1 MQLIPKI
8 YIVQYLT
15 CLLAGVP
22 TSLSPSA
29 VKATTDGVVLDPS
42 AFSNTL
48 GVLPSITATQEFVVP
63 RSMPQTAPRTASELQ
78 QEMNH
83 NQTYLTQTDN
93 QSINQSIS
101 QSIRKVDDQ
110 TIEKNKF
117 DIKDICELSR
127 IMPWEDRDSCMYM
140 HLPLIPLKI
149 QFLTCSPFNTFVVSE
164 NIHTTPMK
172 GEDATP
178 PTPENLF

>member
-78 QEMNH
+78 QVMNH

-93 QSINQSIS
+93 QSVINQSE
-101 QSIRKVDDQ
+101 RLM
-110 TIEKNKF
+110 
-117 DIKDICELSR
+117 IKQLSKT
-127 IMPWEDRDSCMYM
+127 S
-140 HLPLIPLKI
+140 LVFKTL
-149 QFLTCSPFNTFVVSE
+149 
-164 NIHTTPMK
+164 
-172 GEDATP
+172 
-178 PTPENLF
+178 